1 MVPGT
6 GRDPRLDRRQQSRA
20 GPVFALSGNTAMDPL
35 DPADAQ
41 QIVIQYARVLERD
54 IAESRHPARVDSLPF
69 ARPVIKTA
77 IRTSVTHLAESGLLT
92 EDLRDYLEA
101 AYTSLAEYL
110 DDELVTLMTKYRQSA
125 EDLVDQPIGRHERT
139 GCGAWQMLT
148 ESSTLAGEIARNT
161 TAEAENLR
169 SEFQSFLVVR

>member
-1 MVPGT
+1 MS
-6 GRDPRLDRRQQSRA
+6 LD
-20 GPVFALSGNTAMDPL
+20 TAMDPL

-41 QIVIQYARVLERD
+41 QIVVQYARVLERD

-77 IRTSVTHLAESGLLT
+77 IRTSVTHLAQSGLLT
-92 EDLRDYLEA
+92 EDLREYLET

-110 DDELVTLMTKYRQSA
+110 DGELVTLMTKYRQSA
-125 EDLVDQPIGRHERT
+125 EELVDHPIGIRERT
-139 GCGAWQMLT
+139 ESGAWRTLN
-148 ESSTLAGEIARNT
+148 ESGALAGEIARTT

-169 SEFQSFLVVR
+169 SEFQSFLSPR